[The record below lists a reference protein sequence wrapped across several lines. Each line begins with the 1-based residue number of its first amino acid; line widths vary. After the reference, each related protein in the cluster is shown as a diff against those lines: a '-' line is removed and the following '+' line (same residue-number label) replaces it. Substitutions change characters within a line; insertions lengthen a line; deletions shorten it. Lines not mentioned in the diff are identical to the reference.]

1 MELTNEI
8 QIRFLDG
15 TLLITGLAEDIALRI
30 PLLVYDKR
38 VSAFRAE
45 AIHYR
50 ELVELFVNEKVVYKD
65 NAKEYVPYR
74 LELKDSRKPFAYQ
87 TEALESWWKARGRGV
102 VILPTGTGKTFLA
115 ILAIWKSTRP
125 TMVITPTID
134 LMNQWYQ
141 VLEAAFQVP
150 VGMIGGGSHDLKP
163 LTVTTYDSAHIHL
176 GKWGN
181 KAGLVVF
188 DECHHLPGPMYSTI
202 ARGSLAPYRL
212 GLSAT
217 PERSDGQETLLDEL
231 IGPICFRKEIGEF
244 TGEFL
249 ANYESKRVFVE
260 LEPSEATTY
269 QESRKTY
276 RDYLNRKGINLGMPN
291 GWARFLFEASRSE
304 EGRKAIEAFRLQ
316 KKIAFH
322 AEAKIEK
329 LKELLLQHREDPS
342 IIFCSDNQKVYEIS
356 RKLLIPAITHE
367 TKARERRGILERFKS
382 GIFSAIVTNKVLNE
396 GVDVPSARVGI
407 ILSGSGTV
415 REHVQRLGRIL
426 RKHKDKEAVLYEI
439 ITRNTSEE
447 YTSDRRRQHDA
458 YRQ

>member
-1 MELTNEI
+1 
-8 QIRFLDG
+8 
-15 TLLITGLAEDIALRI
+15 
-30 PLLVYDKR
+30 
-38 VSAFRAE
+38 
-45 AIHYR
+45 
-50 ELVELFVNEKVVYKD
+50 
-65 NAKEYVPYR
+65 
-74 LELKDSRKPFAYQ
+74 
-87 TEALESWWKARGRGV
+87 
-102 VILPTGTGKTFLA
+102 
-115 ILAIWKSTRP
+115 
-125 TMVITPTID
+125 
-134 LMNQWYQ
+134 
-141 VLEAAFQVP
+141 
-150 VGMIGGGSHDLKP
+150 
-163 LTVTTYDSAHIHL
+163 
-176 GKWGN
+176 
-181 KAGLVVF
+181 
-188 DECHHLPGPMYSTI
+188 
-202 ARGSLAPYRL
+202 
-212 GLSAT
+212 
-217 PERSDGQETLLDEL
+217 
-231 IGPICFRKEIGEF
+231 
-244 TGEFL
+244 
-249 ANYESKRVFVE
+249 
-260 LEPSEATTY
+260 
-269 QESRKTY
+269 
-276 RDYLNRKGINLGMPN
+276 MPN
-291 GWARFLFEASRSE
+291 GWARFLFEGGRSE

-382 GIFSAIVTNKVLNE
+382 GVFSAIVTNKVLNE